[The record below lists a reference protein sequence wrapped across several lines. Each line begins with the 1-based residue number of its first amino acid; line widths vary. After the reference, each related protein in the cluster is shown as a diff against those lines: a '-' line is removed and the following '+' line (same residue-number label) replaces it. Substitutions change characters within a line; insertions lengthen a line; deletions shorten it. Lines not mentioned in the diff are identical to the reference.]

1 MNRKECIDDLNYIK
15 KALTEGT
22 LTRDDATIFLI
33 ATLTEYLNGQRP
45 QGDESGETV

>member
-22 LTRDDATIFLI
+22 LTRYDAIVFLI
-33 ATLTEYLNGQRP
+33 DTLTEYLKGV
-45 QGDESGETV
+45 EIGEKV

>member
-22 LTRDDATIFLI
+22 LTRDDAIILLI
-33 ATLTEYLNGQRP
+33 DTLTEYLKGGKP
-45 QGDESGETV
+45 QGVEIGEKV